1 MKIQLIYKMK
11 RVKKKTPESE
21 SVMRFSVLFMSE
33 MTTLI
38 GKSNKVR
45 ESHTTIKN
53 MVERCERISFD
64 VLFTVIIQTFL
75 DGILDVIE

>member
-1 MKIQLIYKMK
+1 
-11 RVKKKTPESE
+11 
-21 SVMRFSVLFMSE
+21 MRFSMFLMSE

-53 MVERCERISFD
+53 MVERCKRISFD
-64 VLFTVIIQTFL
+64 VLFSVIIQTLL
-75 DGILDVIE
+75 DGIFDVIE